1 MNLRAIFGGALP
13 LFVLGHFSHHILTAI
28 TVPLTPFIRS
38 AFNLDYTQ
46 SGLVVSAF
54 MLAYGFGQLPA
65 GWLADRIDPRKL
77 MIVGISGVALAGILV
92 GLSQSYGWMIVFLV
106 LMGILAG
113 GYHPSAPPLISA
125 SVRPENLGRAL
136 GFHNIGGGASYFLAP
151 LVAVAIAN
159 AWGWRNAYVAL
170 GIPTVA
176 FGIAFYI
183 LLGRLNARQKANS
196 PPQPAE
202 REEDGAPHRSEKR
215 RLVVFLILTTV
226 ISATISSTFSFIP
239 LLMVD
244 HFGVSKE
251 MAAASLSV
259 PFSAVFWASPL
270 GGYFA
275 DRFGSVRM
283 ILAVSFIAGPA
294 IFLLTVVPFG
304 WALGALLL
312 LFGVIIYTRMSASES
327 FLIHQTPVGSRS
339 TILGIYYFTGMEGGG
354 ILTPV
359 VGYMIDHFGFTTA
372 FAAAGGAL
380 FTVTLICSF
389 WLREKRE

>member
-1 MNLRAIFGGALP
+1 MNASFFFPNGPVQHSFPAPAVYGMSGTIFSRRLKGEPSIESACNLRGGAAPVRAGTLQPPYPDGDHRAADP
-13 LFVLGHFSHHILTAI
+13 LHPQRVQPGLHAIGARRLGLHARLRLRPAP
-28 TVPLTPFIRS
+28 VPLPV
-38 AFNLDYTQ
+38 N
-46 SGLVVSAF
+46 GN
-54 MLAYGFGQLPA
+54 
-65 GWLADRIDPRKL
+65 
-77 MIVGISGVALAGILV
+77 
-92 GLSQSYGWMIVFLV
+92 
-106 LMGILAG
+106 
-113 GYHPSAPPLISA
+113 
-125 SVRPENLGRAL
+125 E
-136 GFHNIGGGASYFLAP
+136 
-151 LVAVAIAN
+151 
-159 AWGWRNAYVAL
+159 
-170 GIPTVA
+170 
-176 FGIAFYI
+176 
-183 LLGRLNARQKANS
+183 
-196 PPQPAE
+196 
-202 REEDGAPHRSEKR
+202 GAPRRAEKR

-270 GGYFA
+270 GGYLA

-283 ILAVSFIAGPA
+283 ILAVSFSAGPA
-294 IFLLTVVPFG
+294 IFLLPVVPFG

-327 FLIHQTPVGSRS
+327 FLIQQTPVGSRS

-359 VGYMIDHFGFTTA
+359 IGYMIDHLGFTTT

-380 FTVTLICSF
+380 LAVTLICSF
-389 WLREKRE
+389 GLREKRK